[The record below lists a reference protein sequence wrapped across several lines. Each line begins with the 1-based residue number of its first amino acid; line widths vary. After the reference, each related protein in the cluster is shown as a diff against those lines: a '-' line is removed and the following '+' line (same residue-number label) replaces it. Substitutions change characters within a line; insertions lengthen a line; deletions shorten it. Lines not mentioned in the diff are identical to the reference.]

1 MKNSAISD
9 LSLKSI
15 SQEKV
20 TSVQR
25 CQKAEIQEINFSLD
39 IFEVLS
45 EGVFIFIDNK
55 IIFVNPAGLEI
66 FGVQQQKDIIGK
78 NPVDIFSPQSYIK
91 IEKLHNSI
99 LKGDINRGKIKNIIV
114 YTPGLSKI
122 LNFTSSI
129 IDYHN
134 KPAIISVFNEVST
147 SDEKSDRIKEQDN
160 IYRIIFETTGTV
172 IFLLEEN
179 SIISMVNGACK
190 KISGYTREEIEGKMT
205 WMDLVSNDDIHRM
218 EQFHDGRRNSSK
230 GIPKSYGFKL
240 KRKNGEYR
248 NVFVTV
254 SMVSGTK
261 RSVATI
267 MDVTDIRRAEKTIA
281 ESEEKYRL
289 LAENARDIFIVHD
302 LNGKIHYVNRGGCE
316 AIGLPMERIRGRDIG
331 SLFPSY
337 KDPRT
342 FKAVIERKVSD
353 DTMFI
358 HKTDFKK
365 PSGES
370 VRFEIHATIVTLE
383 DERRSIL
390 FIARDI
396 TERKRLEQEMH
407 EMHER
412 VRQQV
417 GQDLHD
423 DLGPHLIGIEALTE
437 VVKHK
442 LEHKNAPETEEVEKI
457 RMLINRAIMKTQR
470 LMRGLCPVD
479 LDSKGLLSA
488 ITNVT
493 VIVSN
498 IWKVSCRFHYDHSI
512 AVEDNAIATNLY
524 YIVKEA
530 AYNAARHSGAKNI
543 IINLKHRKS
552 GLVIEV
558 VDDGS
563 GITVAARKHP
573 GMGLRIMRYRAEL
586 INGTFVIRRNKPA
599 GTLVLCTVP
608 GI

>member
-1 MKNSAISD
+1 MKNSIMAEQSLETISKEKIA
-9 LSLKSI
+9 SLQKSTNLGI
-15 SQEKV
+15 EK
-20 TSVQR
+20 
-25 CQKAEIQEINFSLD
+25 INSSSD
-39 IFEVLS
+39 IFCSLT
-45 EGVFIFIDNK
+45 EGIFIFKNNK
-55 IIFVNPAGLEI
+55 VVYSNPAGFEI
-66 FGVQQQKDIIGK
+66 YGIANEKDILGR
-78 NPVDIFSPQSYIK
+78 NLSDLFLPQSYSK
-91 IEKLHNSI
+91 LEKLHKSI
-99 LKGDINRGKIKNIIV
+99 LKGNVTKGKIKNLKICNG
-114 YTPGLSKI
+114 GLSRVVTI
-122 LNFTSSI
+122 TSSI
-129 IDYHN
+129 ISYQN
-134 KPAIISVFNEVST
+134 EPAILNIVNEVSGLEEN
-147 SDEKSDRIKEQDN
+147 SDCMKELIN
-160 IYRIIFETTGTV
+160 IYQTIFETTETL
-172 IFLLEEN
+172 IFLIEEN
-179 SIISMVNGACK
+179 SIISMVNAACK
-190 KISGYTREEIEGKMT
+190 KISGYSREEIEGKMT
-205 WMDLVSNDDIHRM
+205 WKELVADDDIHRM
-218 EQFHDGRRNSSK
+218 EQYHDRRRISGR
-230 GIPKSYGFKL
+230 GIPKSYGFRL

-254 SMVSGTK
+254 SMVPGTK
-261 RSVATI
+261 QSVATI
-267 MDVTDIRRAEKTIA
+267 MDVTDIRRAERALA

-316 AIGLPMERIRGRDIG
+316 AIGLPMDRIRGRDIG

-342 FKAVIERKVSD
+342 FKAVIERKVSE

-370 VRFEIHATIVTLE
+370 VRFEIHATIVSLE
-383 DERRSIL
+383 DDRRSIL

-407 EMHER
+407 EMYER

-417 GQDLHD
+417 AQDLHD

-442 LEHKNAPETEEVEKI
+442 LEHKNSPESEEVEKI

-493 VIVSN
+493 VIISN

-530 AYNAARHSGAKNI
+530 AHNAARHSGAKNI
-543 IINLKHRKS
+543 NITLKHRKS
-552 GLVIEV
+552 GLMIEV

-586 INGTFVIRRNKPA
+586 INGTFVIRRNKPL
-599 GTLVLCTVP
+599 GTLIVCTVP

>member
-1 MKNSAISD
+1 
-9 LSLKSI
+9 
-15 SQEKV
+15 
-20 TSVQR
+20 
-25 CQKAEIQEINFSLD
+25 
-39 IFEVLS
+39 
-45 EGVFIFIDNK
+45 
-55 IIFVNPAGLEI
+55 
-66 FGVQQQKDIIGK
+66 
-78 NPVDIFSPQSYIK
+78 
-91 IEKLHNSI
+91 
-99 LKGDINRGKIKNIIV
+99 
-114 YTPGLSKI
+114 
-122 LNFTSSI
+122 
-129 IDYHN
+129 
-134 KPAIISVFNEVST
+134 
-147 SDEKSDRIKEQDN
+147 
-160 IYRIIFETTGTV
+160 
-172 IFLLEEN
+172 
-179 SIISMVNGACK
+179 
-190 KISGYTREEIEGKMT
+190 
-205 WMDLVSNDDIHRM
+205 
-218 EQFHDGRRNSSK
+218 
-230 GIPKSYGFKL
+230 
-240 KRKNGEYR
+240 
-248 NVFVTV
+248 
-254 SMVSGTK
+254 
-261 RSVATI
+261 
-267 MDVTDIRRAEKTIA
+267 
-281 ESEEKYRL
+281 
-289 LAENARDIFIVHD
+289 
-302 LNGKIHYVNRGGCE
+302 
-316 AIGLPMERIRGRDIG
+316 
-331 SLFPSY
+331 
-337 KDPRT
+337 
-342 FKAVIERKVSD
+342 
-353 DTMFI
+353 MFI

-370 VRFEIHATIVTLE
+370 VRFEIHATIVNLE
-383 DERRSIL
+383 DDRRSIL

-407 EMHER
+407 EMSER

-442 LEHKNAPETEEVEKI
+442 LEQKKSPEAEEVEKI

-498 IWKVSCRFHYDHSI
+498 IWKVSCRFHYDHTV

-563 GITVAARKHP
+563 GISVAARKHP

-586 INGTFVIRRNKPA
+586 INGTFVIRRNKPT